1 MRSGE
6 VNLTI
11 KLHQVLRVISILIL
25 NYKKE
30 IIMMM
35 NMEGKKNKEEKNLMH
50 NYTHTAKA
58 YYSSRGTVGLVGLKK
73 LKYLMI

>member
-1 MRSGE
+1 
-6 VNLTI
+6 
-11 KLHQVLRVISILIL
+11 
-25 NYKKE
+25 
-30 IIMMM
+30 MMM
-35 NMEGKKNKEEKNLMH
+35 NMEGEKNKEEKNLMH